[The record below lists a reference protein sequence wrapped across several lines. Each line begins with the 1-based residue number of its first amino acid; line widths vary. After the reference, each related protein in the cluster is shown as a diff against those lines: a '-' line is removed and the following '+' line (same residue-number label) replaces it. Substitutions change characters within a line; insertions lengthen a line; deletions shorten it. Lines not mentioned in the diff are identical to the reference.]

1 MNQAI
6 IIAIGIAVAA
16 SLGALGLSIYSI
28 QSATDDPMKE
38 MREDFARQYNEL
50 AVKLNATAEDARL
63 ASARAEA
70 RARLAAL
77 DIRNA
82 TQETYRGAAD
92 EVRDVREELGFA
104 YKDAASETKE
114 SWMELDA
121 DLQKLE
127 IQLRLRNIEGVQTLQ
142 RLLQKLKSGF
152 QAGFCGTSTYGSC
165 GTDNDCIPNGC
176 SSQICSSVTEGEI
189 VTTCEY
195 RSCYDSAAF
204 GLECGCVQ
212 KKCQWK

>member
-121 DLQKLE
+121 DLQK
-127 IQLRLRNIEGVQTLQ
+127 
-142 RLLQKLKSGF
+142 
-152 QAGFCGTSTYGSC
+152 
-165 GTDNDCIPNGC
+165 
-176 SSQICSSVTEGEI
+176 
-189 VTTCEY
+189 
-195 RSCYDSAAF
+195 
-204 GLECGCVQ
+204 
-212 KKCQWK
+212 